1 MALWTAIFFY
11 VVYPSNE
18 LGDQLQETEQRESE
32 LASKSH
38 ELEKKLLCK
47 IREAAE
53 EVERKVGRGLK
64 CVVCILISL
73 MTACFWPCSFI
84 LNAQAHQFNINVHFI
99 LGCVV

>member
-1 MALWTAIFFY
+1 MNCYCCSVGGMALWTAIFFY

-38 ELEKKLLCK
+38 ELEEKLLCK

-53 EVERKVGRGLK
+53 EVERKVGLGLK
-64 CVVCILISL
+64 CVVCNYPHGPPQSSIGWTPVFLHL
-73 MTACFWPCSFI
+73 
-84 LNAQAHQFNINVHFI
+84 
-99 LGCVV
+99 